1 LGRNFISGRQL
12 DNGHGALVEA
22 SHHGSIFFEGFP
34 DNPLAV
40 TNKGEFDA
48 TGCGSAIRLEGPY
61 VSVTND
67 GGSFFAKDGGEIVF
81 DSVAGVTNE
90 NGGEIEAMNGGTVI
104 FKDVAGD
111 INGGFFNTGTV
122 AAVGCGSTVDFFHTD
137 ITGGTWDKDTNQ
149 WVGSGALN
157 ADGGTIFVSCDS
169 KLLGNINVNISDD
182 GLAHFADV
190 INQNAAVTVTFNGVG
205 TLQLDRALSKEH
217 SAPAVVIAGFGNG
230 DVIDLTNLHFHD
242 KW

>member
-1 LGRNFISGRQL
+1 M
-12 DNGHGALVEA
+12 
-22 SHHGSIFFEGFP
+22 
-34 DNPLAV
+34 
-40 TNKGEFDA
+40 
-48 TGCGSAIRLEGPY
+48 
-61 VSVTND
+61 
-67 GGSFFAKDGGEIVF
+67 
-81 DSVAGVTNE
+81 TNE
-90 NGGEIEAMNGGTVI
+90 NGGEIEALNGGTVI

-205 TLQLDRALSKEH
+205 TLQLDRALSTEH
-217 SAPAVVIAGFGNG
+217 SAPGS
-230 DVIDLTNLHFHD
+230 
-242 KW
+242 